1 MCEEMGFQ
9 EVFVDLSNWE
19 MQFEESEVEQE

>member
-1 MCEEMGFQ
+1 MGFQ